1 MFMSW
6 AIVYSIDQQLGLN
19 IFGLSI
25 FTIIASFLCNY
36 IIGETTANRR
46 ITALGTTLVAML
58 AAMGLIV
65 ILDRN
70 TLLTVIIIVS
80 VFFLAYYARKF
91 SLGLHAL
98 GFMAVASSYFSWV
111 FDVNSG
117 DFGLFFLAII
127 VAALSNLLFW
137 SVLMPPRPINA
148 IRRAI
153 SSYYLRSAVMFSNLG
168 SDLENRGS
176 PKKNMRRSRLQLR
189 RLERSMRMIEGILPE
204 VLDKKGLS
212 DRSEVI
218 RTILFSRFESR
229 SSHLQ

>member
-1 MFMSW
+1 MSW

-153 SSYYLRSAVMFSNLG
+153 SSYYLRSAVMLSNLG

-176 PKKNMRRSRLQLR
+176 PKKNETFEAATSAFRTVHADDRGHLARGLGQKRSVGSVRGYQDDPSL
-189 RLERSMRMIEGILPE
+189 
-204 VLDKKGLS
+204 
-212 DRSEVI
+212 
-218 RTILFSRFESR
+218 RFESR